1 MVRFEWREISLCKIR
16 RGIFM
21 GWAGVLLSH
30 FAGVAWLKTS
40 LFVTAHMAATDLI
53 RSAKLVICRRQ
64 SLSWRKVL
72 TV

>member
-1 MVRFEWREISLCKIR
+1 
-16 RGIFM
+16 M
-21 GWAGVLLSH
+21 GWVGVLLSH
-30 FAGVAWLKTS
+30 FAGVAWLKTN
-40 LFVTAHMAATDLI
+40 LFVTAHMAVADLT

>member
-1 MVRFEWREISLCKIR
+1 
-16 RGIFM
+16 M

-40 LFVTAHMAATDLI
+40 LFVMVHMAVAGLT

-64 SLSWRKVL
+64 SLSWRKAFIV
-72 TV
+72 